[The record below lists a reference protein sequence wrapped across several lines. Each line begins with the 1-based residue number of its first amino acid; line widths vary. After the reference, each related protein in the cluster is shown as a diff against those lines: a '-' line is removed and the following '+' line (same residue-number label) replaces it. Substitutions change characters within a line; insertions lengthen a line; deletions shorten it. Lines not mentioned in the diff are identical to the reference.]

1 MDKYEYLTGEDL
13 NCKPSSVEQAK
24 FDYSPL
30 SQFFNKGLKEEDK
43 KEGLLKRLKNIEDKS
58 EEKLKAIKIKNE
70 NMKEVTDFA
79 KEPLSLEAKALIEEM
94 KIIQRDVDYRK
105 LKIIGV
111 NGVPY
116 NFRDYKTFKELFRD
130 IYYRTFKI
138 NKAEQKQNA
147 FNVELNALSKYVP
160 RDQKYVQA
168 KNDLLNNTKNFYK
181 RREKIIEG
189 FQNGI
194 FLIYHDYD
202 RRFEDN
208 NENDIR
214 DNNDLIDY

>member
-24 FDYSPL
+24 FDYSPS

-58 EEKLKAIKIKNE
+58 EEQLKAIKIKNE
-70 NMKEVTDFA
+70 NMKEVTNFV
-79 KEPLSLEAKALIEEM
+79 KEPLSLEANALIEEM

-116 NFRDYKTFKELFRD
+116 NFRDYKRFEELFRD

-138 NKAEQKQNA
+138 NKAEQKKDA
-147 FNVELNALSKYVP
+147 FNVELNALSKYV
-160 RDQKYVQA
+160 RS
-168 KNDLLNNTKNFYK
+168 K
-181 RREKIIEG
+181 RPKI
-189 FQNGI
+189 
-194 FLIYHDYD
+194 
-202 RRFEDN
+202 RSSKK
-208 NENDIR
+208 
-214 DNNDLIDY
+214 